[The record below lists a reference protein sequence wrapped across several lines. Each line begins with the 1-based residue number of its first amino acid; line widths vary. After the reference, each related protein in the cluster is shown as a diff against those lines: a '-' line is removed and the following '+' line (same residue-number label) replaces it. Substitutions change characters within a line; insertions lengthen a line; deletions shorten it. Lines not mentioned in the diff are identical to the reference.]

1 MPASRPGPASRSGRV
16 QRLVTHVAA
25 RRAVE
30 QYLAARDVDGRPVQA
45 GGGQAGRSPA
55 RTSSPRSSPRPRTP
69 IECPAPRQIV
79 PLALASANRGPA
91 SYERPAKLHLG
102 RGDDS
107 GLAFGHGIHHCLG
120 SQLARVEGE
129 IAFRAVLER
138 LPRRP
143 WPGNPDDLIWHNSVL
158 LMGLPG
164 SPSGWPA
171 DSRHPAC
178 HPSGSDRRIHR
189 PAREQPPPTNA
200 SALGSA
206 AAGCLVRRG
215 IDISGGG
222 RRRGSAD

>member
-1 MPASRPGPASRSGRV
+1 LRPAGPSSSTWRPATSMDALCKLVADKQADPRRGRPPRDRRPDRGRRSNVRRRGRSCRSPSPRRTAARHRTNDPPSCTSAEATIAASRSVMASTTAWG
-16 QRLVTHVAA
+16 HSW
-25 RRAVE
+25 
-30 QYLAARDVDGRPVQA
+30 LAWRE
-45 GGGQAGRSPA
+45 RSPSA
-55 RTSSPRSSPRPRTP
+55 RCS
-69 IECPAPRQIV
+69 
-79 PLALASANRGPA
+79 N
-91 SYERPAKLHLG
+91 
-102 RGDDS
+102 DS
-107 GLAFGHGIHHCLG
+107 
-120 SQLARVEGE
+120 
-129 IAFRAVLER
+129 
-138 LPRRP
+138 PRRP